1 MRCPYCHYPESRVLD
16 TRLVQEGSEVR
27 RRRICDQCAM
37 RFTTYE
43 RMQRAPLIIIK
54 KDGRREPFS
63 REKLLAGMS
72 KACQKRPVPV
82 DRIESE
88 VELIEQACRSRFE
101 KEVPSRFIG
110 EEVMARLKRLD
121 QVAYVRFASV
131 YREFQDVWTFMDEI
145 KKLGAGEP
153 KHPRR
158 RSSKP
163 GAKHR

>member
-43 RMQRAPLIIIK
+43 RMQRAPLVTIK

-72 KACQKRPVPV
+72 KACQKRPVPM
-82 DRIESE
+82 DRIENE
-88 VELIEQACRSRFE
+88 VELIEQECRSRFE
-101 KEVPSRFIG
+101 KEVPSQFIG
-110 EEVMARLKRLD
+110 EEVMERLKRLD

-145 KKLGAGEP
+145 KKLRAGEP
-153 KHPRR
+153 GRPRR
-158 RSSKP
+158 KQ
-163 GAKHR
+163 AKLES